1 MKTFAQFEKK
11 IKHKSKKK
19 SKHRSHFLNA
29 EIKINDSIFNDFCSK
44 FNSIV
49 AAKLKAEHP

>member
-11 IKHKSKKK
+11 IKHKRKKK

-29 EIKINDSIFNDFCSK
+29 EIEINDSIFNDFCSK